1 LTFYHV
7 YADESRQDAH
17 RYMLYGLLFIP
28 RGEPE
33 QSLREDCTR
42 LRQQRHWGTGEF
54 KWEEV
59 SHGKMNV
66 YKEFVDVFFNH
77 GVAEFRCLVVD
88 THKIDKAY
96 HKGDRETAFY
106 EFYFQALSRNLRLED
121 EYLVFTDN
129 RQNRQSNRLTDLK
142 SKTNYHWLLKGATTS
157 LVRNVEPRDSKAEDL
172 LQITDVLLGAVGYD
186 IEERAESPAKVEIVR
201 HIAASIGC
209 DRLRDH
215 WGRDTRF
222 NIWKFRFPEGA
233 MGERRGSEE

>member
-1 LTFYHV
+1 
-7 YADESRQDAH
+7 
-17 RYMLYGLLFIP
+17 
-28 RGEPE
+28 
-33 QSLREDCTR
+33 
-42 LRQQRHWGTGEF
+42 
-54 KWEEV
+54 
-59 SHGKMNV
+59 
-66 YKEFVDVFFNH
+66 
-77 GVAEFRCLVVD
+77 
-88 THKIDKAY
+88 
-96 HKGDRETAFY
+96 
-106 EFYFQALSRNLRLED
+106 
-121 EYLVFTDN
+121 VFTDN